1 MSDGGERSRAA
12 EGDASDSGDC
22 MGEEADSIRSALPVS
37 KVQKV
42 VFRSYDN
49 ETAGID
55 TTMSRGGTE
64 ADVDVWMVC
73 TCLHDWYQR
82 LPLKAGQVTNMLE
95 MPSMSSF
102 LGPQYRTVRS
112 ALLPIMESR

>member
-1 MSDGGERSRAA
+1 
-12 EGDASDSGDC
+12 

-64 ADVDVWMVC
+64 ADVDV
-73 TCLHDWYQR
+73 
-82 LPLKAGQVTNMLE
+82 
-95 MPSMSSF
+95 
-102 LGPQYRTVRS
+102 
-112 ALLPIMESR
+112 